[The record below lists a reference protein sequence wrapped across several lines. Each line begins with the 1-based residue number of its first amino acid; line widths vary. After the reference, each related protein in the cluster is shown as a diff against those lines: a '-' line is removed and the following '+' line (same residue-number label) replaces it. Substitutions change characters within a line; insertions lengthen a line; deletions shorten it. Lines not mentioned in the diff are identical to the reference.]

1 MINASFLTH
10 DEPHSP
16 LKINVVL
23 FVFLLI
29 PAVLAMINF
38 VWDCAA
44 SLIRNLLEI
53 LAVNSRSIKAPKGPF
68 AMLVKKPQHKVIWVL
83 VISQVDPLRLLT
95 LDSDD
100 VAEDKHIEAGLLL
113 SVGLVVD
120 HAATARRRRPILKL
134 LIIIL
139 LFVILSE
146 VCTVKVKQTV
156 A

>member
-1 MINASFLTH
+1 
-10 DEPHSP
+10 
-16 LKINVVL
+16 
-23 FVFLLI
+23 
-29 PAVLAMINF
+29 
-38 VWDCAA
+38 
-44 SLIRNLLEI
+44 
-53 LAVNSRSIKAPKGPF
+53 
-68 AMLVKKPQHKVIWVL
+68 MLVKKPQHKVIWVL

-100 VAEDKHIEAGLLL
+100 VAEDKHIEASLLL

-139 LFVILSE
+139 LFVILGE